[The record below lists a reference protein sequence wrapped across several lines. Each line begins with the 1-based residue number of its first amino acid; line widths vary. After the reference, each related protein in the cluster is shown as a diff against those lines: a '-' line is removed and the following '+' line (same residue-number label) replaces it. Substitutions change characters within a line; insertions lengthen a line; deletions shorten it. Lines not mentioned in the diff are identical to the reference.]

1 MEYEAAAYI
10 LCVVIDSKLFIFE
23 TYFETISHSPIHE
36 NDIQA
41 CISRKIKIVG
51 PKNIIFKFYC

>member
-23 TYFETISHSPIHE
+23 TYLTISHSPIHE